1 MNVLGF
7 EVEHTIKLHKVV
19 LDRLPHGA
27 VVHLFGGKTQL
38 LSLDLAHD
46 EDDHDGNA
54 KGKQDNAEST
64 KSPAEVDVDVKQLG
78 NLGTSKR
85 RRDGGR
91 IVETHDDQSVSEG
104 RGISDNHVDNIDET
118 KMANPVK
125 RVSGGVHL
133 DVLAGG
139 LHDHADDNEEH
150 HGAKAPDTTP
160 DVNDLGNRQG
170 ADATEDGGDD
180 ARGRDEAVLG
190 ESGCYVGDEVG
201 LDGLEET
208 VDKGDKPDAGQVS
221 KHSLG

>member
-91 IVETHDDQSVSEG
+91 VVETHDDQSVTQGGSVG
-104 RGISDNHVDNIDET
+104 NNHVDNIDET
-118 KMANPVK
+118 KMADPVK

-160 DVNDLGNRQG
+160 DVNDLCDGQG

-190 ESGCYVGDEVG
+190 EGGCYVGDEVG

-208 VDKGDKPDAGQVS
+208 VDKGDEPDAGQVS